1 MKKKNMILV
10 ISILVLIMV
19 GCSSAIKKKP
29 DPCEGK
35 SGISKMWC
43 EHKHK

>member
-1 MKKKNMILV
+1 MKKINIILV
-10 ISILVLIMV
+10 ISILVLII
-19 GCSSAIKKKP
+19 GCSSTIKKKP